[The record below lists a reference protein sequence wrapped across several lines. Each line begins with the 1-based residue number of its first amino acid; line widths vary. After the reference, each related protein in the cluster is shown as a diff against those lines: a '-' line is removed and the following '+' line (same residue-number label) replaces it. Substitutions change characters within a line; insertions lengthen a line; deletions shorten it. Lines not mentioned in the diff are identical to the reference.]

1 MKHINPDAVGVWQ
14 TLFSKALVLID
25 DVETRTGV
33 SLFWTFGGGTV
44 LMLRHNHRQSKD
56 IDIFVPDPQSL
67 GFISPRLSEIAES
80 LTTEYEETAG
90 HLKLYFAEGEID
102 FVASPNLTLPG
113 YELETIQQRSIR
125 LETDVEIIAKKM
137 WHRGDQAKARDLF
150 DLSLVIDRS
159 ENHLRSAEKFLTKHR
174 ATFLKQLTE
183 RESIL
188 RIQFSE
194 IDVLEY
200 QPSYDH
206 CVSQVTTFLQSLPA
220 YD

>member
-1 MKHINPDAVGVWQ
+1 MRHINSDATAVWQ

-25 DVETRTGV
+25 EVETRTGAA
-33 SLFWTFGGGTV
+33 LFWTFGGGTV

-67 GFISPRLSEIAES
+67 GFMSPRLNEIAES

-102 FVASPNLTLPG
+102 FVASPNLTSPG
-113 YELETIQQRSIR
+113 YESETIQKRSIK

-137 WHRGDQAKARDLF
+137 WHRGDQIKARDLF
-150 DLSLVIDRS
+150 DLSLVIEQA
-159 ENHLRSAEKFLTKHR
+159 ENDLRCAEKFLIRHR
-174 ATFLKQLTE
+174 ATFLRQLTE

-188 RIQFSE
+188 RVQFGE
-194 IDVLEY
+194 IDTLQY

-206 CVSQVTTFLQSLPA
+206 CVTQVTAFLRSLSEPG
-220 YD
+220 